1 MPEVPLDK
9 LFVLLFMMTGP
20 LRVLP
25 GFAAIT
31 ANLDTPTCQR
41 LALRATLFASAGVI
55 LAIFIGHTVLKSW
68 GATPEALAAATGLL
82 LLVTS
87 LQSLLGWPGVKFSP
101 TTPEVTPQRLALSP
115 IAFPTIIPPFAVG
128 VLILFGAYFPNLE
141 SQLKMLGMTLGLLVV
156 DYFAMRYAK
165 PIMATIGSSPLQV
178 LGAVFGVLQLSL
190 AIQMVFWAI
199 RSGLLGA

>member
-1 MPEVPLDK
+1 MPEVPLEK

-31 ANLDTPTCQR
+31 GGLDTPTRHR
-41 LALRATLFASAGVI
+41 LALRSTRFASAGVA
-55 LAIFIGHTVLKSW
+55 LVVFIGHTVLKSW

-82 LLVTS
+82 LLLTS
-87 LQSLLGWPGVKFSP
+87 LQSLVGWPSVKPAP
-101 TTPEVTPQRLALSP
+101 TSAEGPPERLALSP
-115 IAFPTIIPPFAVG
+115 IAFPTILPPFAVG
-128 VLILFGAYFPNLE
+128 VLILFGAFFPSME
-141 SQLKMLGMTLGLLVV
+141 SQLKMLGLALGLLVV

-165 PIMATIGSSPLQV
+165 QIMATIGSSPLQV

-199 RSGLLGA
+199 RSGLMGS

>member
-9 LFVLLFMMTGP
+9 LFVLLFTMTGP

-31 ANLDTPTCQR
+31 RDLDTPTCHR
-41 LALRATLFASAGVI
+41 LALRSTLFASAGVT
-55 LAIFIGHTVLKSW
+55 LAIFIGHNVLKSW
-68 GATPEALAAATGLL
+68 GASPEALAAATGLL
-82 LLVTS
+82 LLLTS
-87 LQSLLGWPGVKFSP
+87 LQSLLGWPSVNASP
-101 TTPEVTPQRLALSP
+101 AADGPSERFALSP
-115 IAFPTIIPPFAVG
+115 IAFPTILPPFAVG

-141 SQLKMLGMTLGLLVV
+141 SQLKMLGMALGLLVV

-165 PIMATIGSSPLQV
+165 PIMATIGSTPLQV

-199 RSGLLGA
+199 RSGLLQT